1 MSKVKELSHV
11 ELEKLALRLEE
22 LESEQ
27 DSQLELREFDED
39 TITLSVTIYDDET
52 EEQYEQDDMILDR
65 ETLEVIN
72 D

>member
-52 EEQYEQDDMILDR
+52 KEQYEQDDMILDR

>member
-1 MSKVKELSHV
+1 MSKVKELTNL